1 MLLRE
6 NCFSFSSSFK
16 PSQQW
21 HTHKRGYLKK
31 LAAISLV
38 ADTSSLC
45 GTATP
50 GNTAGH
56 FQKLGNQ
63 WITFQWFI
71 GTVRVGVPFTTNY
84 SIPFSIVRYLLA
96 STKEN
101 HLKAK
106 PVISKKGKFTSLIW
120 IKIETVSTAFYIIV
134 KVHKNI
140 NPLLVCWLFTIQKHG
155 WKYSEIGDL
164 RVFDWTTILLTETN

>member
-6 NCFSFSSSFK
+6 NCFSFSSYFK
-16 PSQQW
+16 TSQQW
-21 HTHKRGYLKK
+21 HSHKRGYFKK

-38 ADTSSLC
+38 AETSSWSFLY
-45 GTATP
+45 GIATP

-56 FQKLGNQ
+56 FQKLEKK

-71 GTVRVGVPFTTNY
+71 GTVRVGVLFTTNY
-84 SIPFSIVRYLLA
+84 LIPFPIVRYPLA

-106 PVISKKGKFTSLIW
+106 PVISKKK
-120 IKIETVSTAFYIIV
+120 KINIIHWNKNRIVSTAFYIIA
-134 KVHKNI
+134 KVHKKYKPTVSSLTLYNI
-140 NPLLVCWLFTIQKHG
+140 KT
-155 WKYSEIGDL
+155 
-164 RVFDWTTILLTETN
+164 